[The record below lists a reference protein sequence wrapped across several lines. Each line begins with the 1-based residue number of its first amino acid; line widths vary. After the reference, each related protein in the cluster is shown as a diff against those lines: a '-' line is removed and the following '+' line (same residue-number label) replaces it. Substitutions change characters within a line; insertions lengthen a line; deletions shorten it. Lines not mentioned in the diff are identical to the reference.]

1 MSDQV
6 PIPSDTEVR
15 LSTLA
20 DNAKLIQRLVNALD
34 ETKDAFELYASCQC
48 DGTGCP
54 ICRTLDRAENALFS
68 ANDQGFKPTN
78 R

>member
-1 MSDQV
+1 MSDQL
-6 PIPSDTEVR
+6 PIASDTEVR
-15 LSTLA
+15 LRALA
-20 DNAKLIQRLVNALD
+20 DSAQLIQRLVNALD

-54 ICRTLDRAENALFS
+54 ICRVMDRADNALFS
-68 ANDQGFKPTN
+68 ANEHGFKPTN